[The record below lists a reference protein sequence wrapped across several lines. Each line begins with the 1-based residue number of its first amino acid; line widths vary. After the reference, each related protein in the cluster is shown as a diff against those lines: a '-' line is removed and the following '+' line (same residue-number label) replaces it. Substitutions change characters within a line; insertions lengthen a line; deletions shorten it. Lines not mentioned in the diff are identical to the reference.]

1 MPVKGQRYLS
11 RPLVQMLELVVQPGS
26 GLRDCGDICIAS
38 NIASLEAPGFGGWAV
53 SGSAGL
59 F

>member
-1 MPVKGQRYLS
+1 MPVTGQRHLS
-11 RPLVQMLELVVQPGS
+11 RSLVQVLELVVQPGS
-26 GLRDCGDICIAS
+26 ALRDCDNTC
-38 NIASLEAPGFGGWAV
+38 IASLEAPGDGGWAM

>member
-1 MPVKGQRYLS
+1 MQV
-11 RPLVQMLELVVQPGS
+11 LELVVQLGS
-26 GLRDCGDICIAS
+26 VLRDCDNIC
-38 NIASLEAPGFGGWAV
+38 IASLEAPGDGGWAV